1 MDELN
6 KKIYQKLVLH
16 LNQNGYNTK
25 EKLSQITKEQLKP
38 ILHEIYTEFNS
49 LGSIVNSQ
57 KLIWKKVAEEVITEN
72 SIKEDE
78 KFVKKESKQYLKNL
92 DNKSEQLNSE
102 DYDDLILPE
111 FPTEYNE
118 SLHAKKMEK
127 LSGQLE
133 MERREES
140 RLLNEY
146 NLFVENEIKNF
157 EEVKDKNKEEI
168 DKAYLDEKIKEEK
181 INLKKKIKD
190 NKYMK
195 NDEFLLLLCIMRK
208 KKEQLYENNPYFVD
222 FNVTLDNVYQSEKD
236 ENEEETKFILNNFD
250 IDLNKY
256 VD

>member
-1 MDELN
+1 
-6 KKIYQKLVLH
+6 
-16 LNQNGYNTK
+16 
-25 EKLSQITKEQLKP
+25 
-38 ILHEIYTEFNS
+38 
-49 LGSIVNSQ
+49 
-57 KLIWKKVAEEVITEN
+57 
-72 SIKEDE
+72 
-78 KFVKKESKQYLKNL
+78 
-92 DNKSEQLNSE
+92 
-102 DYDDLILPE
+102 
-111 FPTEYNE
+111 
-118 SLHAKKMEK
+118 MEK
-127 LSGQLE
+127 LSRQLE